1 MKVRVYVSPKT
12 AGTLW
17 TEQAVRAIS
26 SEIMQ
31 KRYTP
36 VFLDAPDAASLDF
49 DEIYAPGERRLLIY
63 VGASV
68 AITPRLLSRFSECG
82 VHGIFINYESSVL
95 SGRYSKILLDY
106 RDGMRKI
113 INYLLASGRSNF
125 ALYGINP
132 NSATDM
138 IKDGFFCEY
147 LGRGGKNPA
156 RDIYYNYASL
166 TGCFARFFE
175 NRMCYDAVICA
186 NDVVAL
192 SLVSHLREAGFSVP
206 EDLYVVSFGSSVLAS
221 LSFPTITTVT
231 VDHTELGRQ
240 AVLAYAYLYKNPGDI
255 SLTVKVDAK
264 LVVRASTGGQKPAAR
279 ADAFSSFLQQVP
291 DVEFYDDPAAQCIFR
306 AETLLSGCDELDL
319 GILEG
324 ILRDETYPRIAER
337 LYTSENV
344 ISYRIKRMC
353 RTTGCQKKSE
363 LVSLL
368 MPYIDKDSIGRMMD
382 K

>member
-1 MKVRVYVSPKT
+1 MKVRVYVSPKI
-12 AGTLW
+12 ADTLW
-17 TEQAVRAIS
+17 TKQAVRAIS

-36 VFLDAPDAASLDF
+36 VFLDAPDPTALNF
-49 DEIYAPGERRLLIY
+49 DEIYETGERRLLIY

-113 INYLLASGRSNF
+113 INYLLASGRSDF
-125 ALYGINP
+125 ALYGVNP

-138 IKDGFFCEY
+138 IKDGFFREY
-147 LGRGGKNPA
+147 LGREGKNPA

-175 NRMCYDAVICA
+175 NRACYDAVICA

-192 SLVSHLREAGFSVP
+192 SLVSHLQKAGVSVP
-206 EDLYVVSFGSSVLAS
+206 DDLYAVSFGSSLLAS
-221 LSFPTITTVT
+221 LSRPTITTVT
-231 VDHTELGRQ
+231 VDHATLGRQ

-264 LVVRASTGGQKPAAR
+264 LVVRASTGARQPASD

-306 AETLLSGCDELDL
+306 AETLLSDCDELDF

-324 ILRDETYPRIAER
+324 ILGEETYPCIAER

-353 RTTGCQKKSE
+353 RLTGCQKRGE

-368 MPYIDKDSIGRMMD
+368 APYIDKDSIERILE